1 MSAPA
6 NLHATEP
13 MRLYIAGP
21 MSGIE
26 GLNHPAFHAAA
37 ARLRHAG
44 FVVENPAENA
54 EPCQNPT
61 WDDWMALSLAQLAR
75 CDGVALLPGWSLSRG
90 AGIEFSEALRAG
102 KRARPLNDWLG
113 ADAGQGAAA

>member
-6 NLHATEP
+6 NLNATEP
-13 MRLYIAGP
+13 MRIYIAGP

-44 FVVENPAENA
+44 FVVENA
-54 EPCQNPT
+54 EPCPNPT
-61 WDDWMALSLAQLAR
+61 WDDWMVLSLDQLAR

-113 ADAGQGAAA
+113 SEAGQGAAA